1 MKLSVVMAVHNGE
14 RYLGEAVESVLAQSM
29 ADFEFL
35 IVDDA
40 STDRTPEILSM
51 YRSQDPRLRTIRNEQ
66 QLGPFP
72 SANVAIGEARGR
84 YIARHDAD
92 DLSHPERFARQLAAI
107 DNDPEVSMVSGPLE
121 VFQDGGTQPVRV
133 HYPCMWQPRLE
144 WELLFANAGGTG
156 ANVMFPRVF
165 KGTPIRFPATQRY
178 AEDYGLWCSSTRIGR
193 VISLTDVLYR
203 YRQHATSI
211 SSSRRLEQ
219 DRCAAQIRQAYQS
232 HYLPSGLPAEAVAE
246 VVRFWNHD
254 GSRPFGESIR
264 RAVAVLTAIRSDF
277 LAYAEQRYGS
287 ADRSTLETQLEEA
300 VSSRLAYWLFRSM
313 RFLDAGGTRALLA
326 MAGARG
332 ESVSVGGKALSEL
345 AGAALRKVKRP
356 LTS

>member
-1 MKLSVVMAVHNGE
+1 MAVHNGE

-40 STDRTPEILSM
+40 STDDTPGILAVPVSGPQNPHHPE
-51 YRSQDPRLRTIRNEQ
+51 RR

-92 DLSHPERFARQLAAI
+92 DLSHPERFALQLAAI
-107 DNDPEVSMVSGPLE
+107 DNDPEASMVSGPLE

-165 KGTPIRFPATQRY
+165 KGTRIRFPATQRY

-232 HYLPSGLPAEAVAE
+232 
-246 VVRFWNHD
+246 
-254 GSRPFGESIR
+254 
-264 RAVAVLTAIRSDF
+264 
-277 LAYAEQRYGS
+277 
-287 ADRSTLETQLEEA
+287 
-300 VSSRLAYWLFRSM
+300 
-313 RFLDAGGTRALLA
+313 LLA
-326 MAGARG
+326 
-332 ESVSVGGKALSEL
+332 
-345 AGAALRKVKRP
+345 LRT
-356 LTS
+356 TS